1 MSNGFYTR
9 IATPEIQASPNGIS
23 AQPSNPMGAIAL
35 DPSEITPKTTQ
46 EITQNIRNGVE
57 KICIEGDS
65 VLISMIELEILLNT
79 QQYTKG
85 EDEKFQGEQNIF
97 TEKNILG
104 GAGYSFELESF
115 TWSAALQSF

>member
-1 MSNGFYTR
+1 
-9 IATPEIQASPNGIS
+9 
-23 AQPSNPMGAIAL
+23 MGAIAL

-65 VLISMIELEILLNT
+65 VLLSMIELEILLNT